1 MEISKVPAGGTG
13 PLAAPARG
21 LALDLDAAGDAGK
34 PLFLRIARAVTHAIL
49 RGRLAPGARLPGTRT
64 LAAELSVHR
73 NTVLAAYQELEAEGW
88 IESSPARGTFVSSA
102 LPEQDRLLLPPGPHL
117 PVRPGFAF
125 AATPARGRAEPSS
138 RAPLALDA
146 GVPEVRPAPL
156 ALDAGVPDVRLAPTQ
171 ALARA
176 YRRALRRRGAIVL
189 GYGSPAGHP
198 RLRAALAAL
207 IARERGLATSA
218 GDVLITAGSQMAID
232 LSARVLVRP
241 GDTVAVEAIGYRSAW
256 HALARAGAR
265 LAPIPVD
272 AGGLDVDAL
281 ARLSARRRV
290 RAVYL
295 TPHHQYPTTVTLTA
309 ARRLALLELAR
320 ARRIAVIEDDYDHE
334 FHYEG
339 RPVLPLASADPAGVV
354 LYVGTLAKILAPGLR
369 LGYVVA
375 PRAVLEEMAAH
386 RTHVDRHG
394 DQAVELA
401 VAEMIE
407 DGELGRHARRMR
419 RIYRARRDHLVAR
432 VRERLGGALRFDV
445 PPGGMALWARVAPG
459 IAVER
464 WAERARAGGV
474 ALATARRFTFS
485 GRARPW
491 VRLCF
496 APLTEA
502 ELDSAVDR
510 LAAAL

>member
-1 MEISKVPAGGTG
+1 MEISRVPVARRS
-13 PLAAPARG
+13 AAARSAAAG
-21 LALDLDAAGDAGK
+21 LALDLDAAGDPDQ
-34 PLFLRIARAVTHAIL
+34 PLFLRIARAVTHAVL

-64 LAAELSVHR
+64 LAAQLSVHR

-88 IESSPARGTFVSSA
+88 IESSPARGTFVSPS
-102 LPEQDRLLLPPGPHL
+102 LPEPDLTLPPPGPHL
-117 PVRPGFAF
+117 PDRPGFAF
-125 AATPARGRAEPSS
+125 PARRRRPRGAAAEPAS
-138 RAPLALDA
+138 
-146 GVPEVRPAPL
+146 PAPL
-156 ALDAGVPDVRLAPTQ
+156 ALDAGVPDVRLVPVA
-171 ALARA
+171 ALSRA
-176 YRRALRRRGAIVL
+176 YRRALRRRGATVL
-189 GYGSPAGHP
+189 AYGSSSGHP

-218 GDVLITAGSQMAID
+218 DDVLITAGSQMAIE

-241 GDTVAVEAIGYRSAW
+241 GDTVAVEALGYRSAW
-256 HALARAGAR
+256 QALARAGAR
-265 LAPIPVD
+265 LEPIPVD

-281 ARLSARRRV
+281 ARLCARRRV

-375 PRAVLEEMAAH
+375 PRAVLTEMAAL
-386 RTHVDRHG
+386 RTQIDRHG

-419 RIYRARRDHLVAR
+419 RIYLARRDHLVAG
-432 VRERLGGALRFDV
+432 VRDRLGQVLRFEV
-445 PPGGMALWARVAPG
+445 PPGGMALWARVARG
-459 IAVER
+459 VAVER
-464 WAERARAGGV
+464 WAARARVAGV
-474 ALATARRFTFS
+474 ELATARRFSFS
-485 GRARPW
+485 GRSGPW

-502 ELDSAVDR
+502 ELDRAVDR